1 MKNTFHPFLRK
12 FSATGLVMLAFLP
25 GISETLAAP
34 GTLSNVPLYVGPNVE
49 PNVVFLNDDSGS
61 MEFSVMTP
69 EDGGYMWLGP
79 NGDEEEYLYTH
90 PVRIEGS
97 TSNADWRGQSYSYG
111 GSGSLS
117 TFSGQ
122 ARVLP
127 PLQAIEYC
135 FNTLTTQEKG
145 AWRAWNHNYNK
156 LYYNPE
162 ITYTPWVG
170 VNKNGAP
177 YGNAT
182 PSAALVNPYN
192 PDVGTENLTANREY
206 TTRYP
211 RNRSSGK
218 STSDCAKD
226 AHNNWKIVTSGTNYA
241 PFYPAHYYV
250 WTDTD
255 GDGQVD
261 PDDGKARIEIKS
273 GQTYTGS
280 TKRTDCATAPT
291 CTYAE
296 EIQNFANWFSYYR
309 NRDLTAKNGATAAI
323 EGITGIRVGYATIN
337 DNTTARSRVA
347 SMNLDPASGNKRT
360 LFSKIF
366 GALPGAGVG
375 TPLRTALHQTGL
387 YYECKSGNIMN
398 ASGSNCPILS
408 AAQGGMCQKNYTI
421 LMTDGFWNDASNPGI
436 SSANADGNN
445 NTDWDG
451 PPYGDTYSYTL
462 ADVAMHYYERDLST
476 SLTNEIKSPTGA
488 KDNAPHQHMTT
499 YTVAFGVAGTLDP
512 SVDDPASSGFSW
524 PNPISGDNDPRKIDD
539 LWHAAYNGRGEFFNA
554 QDPAALA
561 EGLKAAFES
570 VTRGRSASSSV
581 AFNTSRITTNGI
593 LYQATFNPSD
603 NWAGELTALHLTSKG
618 EIQSEVWNASS
629 LLNQIDPDDRLI
641 LTYNDDGKT
650 GLPFKTLDDLSTRQ
664 KNDLNMGPSGTADG
678 FGQDRINY
686 LRGDRSNEG
695 PENGREF
702 RERSALLGD
711 ITYSTPVYVGKP
723 ELGYIDDPSFGDGEY
738 SSFRSG
744 NVSRQPV
751 VYVGSN
757 DGMLHGFLANT
768 GQEVFAYM
776 PNKLFSNQANEG
788 MHYLTDPTYAHRYYV
803 DLAPT
808 VSDAYISS
816 GWRTVLIGGYRA
828 GGRGLFALDVTNPS
842 AFSEEN
848 ADDIV
853 LWEFSSDDD
862 TDLGHTFSKPTMA
875 LMENGKWAAIFGNG
889 YNDLGSG
896 AAKLYILFLDQG
908 MDGTWSLGSDYLK
921 ISTGVGTTSNRNG
934 LSTPV
939 LVDSNGNGKV
949 DRVYA
954 GDLMGNLWAF
964 DVSSDNQS
972 GWGVAYKDGATP
984 KALFNASI
992 SGVAQPITAKPVVA
1006 RNPQVTTSPGNKPN
1020 ILVFFGTGQYM
1031 VSGDKSS
1038 SATQSFY
1045 GIWDN
1050 GGSASALP
1058 RTRANL
1064 VAQTLDTDN
1073 STSDLRVTSDNPVN
1087 FGTQYGWR
1095 FDLPTSRERVVT
1107 DPKVRGEYVF
1117 FTTLIPDTGVCD
1129 AKGEGWIMALKLA
1142 NGGGPNKPVFDK
1154 DNNGEVNSADL
1165 IDGTYSPS
1173 GKRKEGELSAI
1184 SFVETEDGTMAFTQN
1199 NDAELSGEAVDPGT
1213 GSSGRLS
1220 WREIR

>member
-1 MKNTFHPFLRK
+1 MKNTFFSFLRK
-12 FSATGLVMLAFLP
+12 LSATGMIILTFLP

-69 EDGGYMWLGP
+69 EDSGYMWLGP
-79 NGDEEEYLYTH
+79 NGSEEEYLYTH
-90 PVRIEGS
+90 PVRDGS
-97 TSNADWRGQSYSYG
+97 DWRGQSYSYT
-111 GSGSLS
+111 GSGTLS
-117 TFSGQ
+117 TLSGQ

-127 PLQAIEYC
+127 PLQAMEYC
-135 FNTLTTQEKG
+135 FNTLTTQEQG

-156 LYYNPE
+156 MYYNPDV
-162 ITYTPWVG
+162 TYKPWVG

-182 PSAALVNPYN
+182 PNAALVNPYD
-192 PDVGTENLTANREY
+192 PDVGTENLTENRAY

-211 RNRSSGK
+211 RSRSSGK
-218 STSDCAKD
+218 SSTACASSNSDW
-226 AHNNWKIVTSGTNYA
+226 NISTSGTYYA
-241 PFYPAHYYV
+241 PFYPAHYYT
-250 WTDTD
+250 WTDSNSD
-255 GDGQVD
+255 GVVD
-261 PDDGKARIEIKS
+261 PAENGTRVEIKPANAPFGGRPHRS
-273 GQTYTGS
+273 
-280 TKRTDCATAPT
+280 DCAAVPA

-309 NRDLTAKNGATAAI
+309 NRDLTAKNAATAAI
-323 EGITGIRVGYATIN
+323 EGVTGVRVGYATIN
-337 DNTTARSRVA
+337 NNTSARSRVA
-347 SMNLDPASGNKRT
+347 SMNLDPVNGNKRT
-360 LFSKIF
+360 LFNKIF
-366 GALPGAGVG
+366 GALPGVGVG

-398 ASGSNCPILS
+398 ASGSNCPMLS
-408 AAQGGMCQKNYTI
+408 ASQGGMCQKNYTI
-421 LMTDGFWNDASNPGI
+421 LMTDGFWNDSSNPGI
-436 SSANADGNN
+436 SPGNADGNN

-451 PPYGDTYSYTL
+451 PPYGDSYSYTL

-476 SLTNEIKSPTGA
+476 SLSNEVSSPSGA

-499 YTVAFGVAGTLDP
+499 YTVAFGVAGTLN
-512 SVDDPASSGFSW
+512 SEVDDPAASGFSW
-524 PNPISGDNDPRKIDD
+524 PNPASGETEKIDD

-561 EGLKAAFES
+561 QGMKSAFES
-570 VTRGRSASSSV
+570 VTRGKSASSSV

-603 NWAGELTALHLTSKG
+603 NWAGELTAIHLTSKG
-618 EIQSEVWNASS
+618 EIESEVWNASS
-629 LLNQIDPDDRLI
+629 LLNLIDPDSRLI
-641 LTYNDDGKT
+641 LTYNDDSNT
-650 GLPFKTLDDLSTRQ
+650 GIPFKTLDDLSTRQ
-664 KNDLNMGPSGTADG
+664 KNDLNMSPSGTADG

-702 RERSALLGD
+702 RERGTLLGD

-757 DGMLHGFLANT
+757 DGMLHGFLADT

-776 PNKLFSNQANEG
+776 PNQLFSNQANEG
-788 MHYLTDPTYAHRYYV
+788 MHYLTDPNYGHRYYV

-808 VSDAYISS
+808 VSDVYINS

-848 ADDIV
+848 ADNTV
-853 LWEFSSDDD
+853 LWEFTSDDD
-862 TDLGHTFSKPTMA
+862 IDLGHTFSKPTMA

-896 AAKLYILFLDQG
+896 AAKLYILFLEQG
-908 MDGTWSLGSDYLK
+908 LDGTWTPGVDYLK
-921 ISTGVGTTSNRNG
+921 ISTNAGSTSNRNG

-949 DRVYA
+949 DRIYA
-954 GDLMGNLWAF
+954 GDLTGNLWAF
-964 DVSSDNQS
+964 DVSQNTQGSWD
-972 GWGVAYKDGATP
+972 VAYKSGGTPKPLFSAGAT
-984 KALFNASI
+984 
-992 SGVAQPITAKPVVA
+992 QPITSKPVVA
-1006 RNPQVTTSPGNKPN
+1006 RNPQVVTETGNKPN
-1020 ILVFFGTGQYM
+1020 ILVYFGTGQYL
-1031 VSGDKSS
+1031 VNGDKSS
-1038 SATQSFY
+1038 TGTQTFY
-1045 GIWDN
+1045 GVWDN
-1050 GGSASALP
+1050 GGPTSSMP
-1058 RTRANL
+1058 RSRANL
-1064 VAQTLDTDN
+1064 VEQTLDVAN
-1073 STSDLRVTSDNPVN
+1073 STSDLRVTTNNPIT
-1087 FGTQYGWR
+1087 FGSHYGWY

-1142 NGGGPNKPVFDK
+1142 NGGSPDKPVFDE
-1154 DNNGEVNSADL
+1154 NNDGKVNSEDL
-1165 IDGTYSPS
+1165 IDGTYALS
-1173 GKRKEGELSAI
+1173 GKRKEGELSSI
-1184 SFVETEDGTMAFTQN
+1184 SFVDTEDGTIGFTQN
-1199 NDAELSGEAVDPGT
+1199 NDAELSGEVVDPGT
-1213 GSSGRLS
+1213 GSGGRLS
-1220 WREIR
+1220 WREIRQQ